1 MIKKIQFLFILVS
14 SLIISSDPEDK
25 IIHVVKPLAET
36 PQVITKGDAA
46 DDPAIWVNN
55 ISLSDSLVFGTDKKS
70 GIYTYDLNAQ
80 KIGYTELGNVN
91 NIDLRSINLDE
102 FGTFTFIVASN
113 RSTSSLDLWIY
124 EDEAMNLLS
133 KSKQFSI
140 NKTPSFKGN
149 STMIVY
155 GVCAGYDEE
164 FGVIAFITEDE
175 GSRVQMWSYSEDG
188 LSLLKTFN
196 NSNAAQSEG
205 CVYDD
210 ENRTL
215 LISEEQDRGI
225 LRAYKINSN
234 LDFSNPVIID
244 SRSGNIDD
252 DPEGV
257 TIYKT
262 STNDGYILLSSQGDN
277 SFNVYNRTEPYN
289 YLGSFKIGHSGKI
302 DNVNDTDGIDV
313 VSSRLNSKYPK
324 GLLVVQDGTN
334 DGKKIVKRQNFKYV
348 SFEEVIKA
356 LDL

>member
-1 MIKKIQFLFILVS
+1 MLKKIYFSFLICCSFFV
-14 SLIISSDPEDK
+14 SSDPEDK
-25 IIHVVKPLAET
+25 IVYVIKPSAET
-36 PQVITKGDAA
+36 PQVVTKGDAA
-46 DDPAIWVNN
+46 DDPVIWLNN
-55 ISLSDSLVFGTDKKS
+55 LSTSNSLIFGTDKKS
-70 GIYTYDLNAQ
+70 GVYTYDLDAK
-80 KIGYTELGNVN
+80 KIGYTKLGNIN
-91 NIDLRSINLDE
+91 NIDLRSVNLDE
-102 FGTFTFIVASN
+102 IGNYTFIFASN
-113 RSTSSLDLWIY
+113 RTTSTLDLWIY
-124 EDEAMNLLS
+124 EDKAMDALA
-133 KSKQFSI
+133 KSKNFNI
-140 NKTPSFKGN
+140 EKNPSFKGSAN
-149 STMIVY
+149 MIVY
-155 GVCAGYDEE
+155 GVCAGYDQE
-164 FGVIAFITEDE
+164 FGIVAFITEDE
-175 GSRVQMWSYSEDG
+175 GSRVQMWSYSESG

-196 NSNAAQSEG
+196 NANAVQSEG

-225 LRAYKINSN
+225 LRAYKINSS
-234 LDFSNPVIID
+234 LDFSNPTIID

-289 YLGSFKIGHSGKI
+289 YLGSFKIGHSGTI

-313 VSSRLNSKYPK
+313 VSARLNNKYPK

>member
-1 MIKKIQFLFILVS
+1 MLKKIYFSFLICCSFFV
-14 SLIISSDPEDK
+14 SSDPEDK
-25 IIHVVKPLAET
+25 IVYVVKPSAET

-46 DDPAIWVNN
+46 DDPAIWLNN
-55 ISLSDSLVFGTDKKS
+55 LSTSNSLIFGTDKKS
-70 GIYTYDLNAQ
+70 GVYTYDLDAK
-80 KIGYTELGNVN
+80 KIGYTKLGNIN
-91 NIDLRSINLDE
+91 NIDLRSVNLDE
-102 FGTFTFIVASN
+102 FGTYTFIFASN
-113 RSTSSLDLWIY
+113 RTTSTLDLWIY
-124 EDEAMNLLS
+124 EDKAMDALA
-133 KSKQFSI
+133 KSKNFNI
-140 NKTPSFKGN
+140 EKNPSFKGTAN
-149 STMIVY
+149 MIVY
-155 GVCAGYDEE
+155 GVCAGYDQE

-175 GSRVQMWSYSEDG
+175 GSRVQMWSYSESG

-196 NSNAAQSEG
+196 NANAVQSEG

-215 LISEEQDRGI
+215 FISEEQDRGI

-234 LDFSNPVIID
+234 LDFSNPTIID

-262 STNDGYILLSSQGDN
+262 STNDGFILLSSQGDN
-277 SFNVYNRTEPYN
+277 SFNVYSRTDPYD
-289 YLGSFKIGHSGKI
+289 YLGSFKIGHSGTI

-313 VSSRLNSKYPK
+313 VSTRLNNKYPK

-356 LDL
+356 LEL

>member
-1 MIKKIQFLFILVS
+1 MLKKIYFSFLICCSFFV
-14 SLIISSDPEDK
+14 SSDPEDK
-25 IIHVVKPLAET
+25 IVYVIKPSAET
-36 PQVITKGDAA
+36 PQVVTKGDAA
-46 DDPAIWVNN
+46 DDPVIWLNN
-55 ISLSDSLVFGTDKKS
+55 LSTSNSLIFGTDKKS
-70 GIYTYDLNAQ
+70 GVYTYDLDAK
-80 KIGYTELGNVN
+80 KIGYTKLGNIN
-91 NIDLRSINLDE
+91 NIDLRSVNLDE
-102 FGTFTFIVASN
+102 IGNYTFIFASN
-113 RSTSSLDLWIY
+113 RTTSTLDLWIY
-124 EDEAMNLLS
+124 EDKAMDALA
-133 KSKQFSI
+133 KSKNFNI
-140 NKTPSFKGN
+140 EKNPSFKGSAN
-149 STMIVY
+149 MIVY
-155 GVCAGYDEE
+155 GVCAGYDQE
-164 FGVIAFITEDE
+164 FGIVAFITEDE
-175 GSRVQMWSYSEDG
+175 GSRVQMWSYSESG
-188 LSLLKTFN
+188 LFLLKTFN
-196 NSNAAQSEG
+196 NANAVQSEG

-225 LRAYKINSN
+225 LRAYKINSS
-234 LDFSNPVIID
+234 LDFSNPTIID

-289 YLGSFKIGHSGKI
+289 YLGSFKIGHSGTI

-313 VSSRLNSKYPK
+313 VSARLNNKYPK

>member
-1 MIKKIQFLFILVS
+1 MTSNIRAILVC
-14 SLIISSDPEDK
+14 LLAYVCFDLMAV
-25 IIHVVKPLAET
+25 HVRILSVRYSPQELSVYRNVVGILPTIALLAYNRE
-36 PQVITKGDAA
+36 
-46 DDPAIWVNN
+46 
-55 ISLSDSLVFGTDKKS
+55 LS
-70 GIYTYDLNAQ
+70 
-80 KIGYTELGNVN
+80 
-91 NIDLRSINLDE
+91 
-102 FGTFTFIVASN
+102 
-113 RSTSSLDLWIY
+113 
-124 EDEAMNLLS
+124 
-133 KSKQFSI
+133 
-140 NKTPSFKGN
+140 
-149 STMIVY
+149 
-155 GVCAGYDEE
+155 
-164 FGVIAFITEDE
+164 
-175 GSRVQMWSYSEDG
+175 
-188 LSLLKTFN
+188 FN
-196 NSNAAQSEG
+196 
-205 CVYDD
+205 
-210 ENRTL
+210 
-215 LISEEQDRGI
+215 

-313 VSSRLNSKYPK
+313 VSNRLNSKYPK

-356 LDL
+356 LEL

>member
-1 MIKKIQFLFILVS
+1 MLKKLYFSFLICFSFFVLG
-14 SLIISSDPEDK
+14 DPEDK
-25 IIHVVKPLAET
+25 IVYVVRPNAET

-46 DDPAIWVNN
+46 DDPAIWINN
-55 ISLSDSLVFGTDKKS
+55 ISTTNSLIFGTDKKS
-70 GIYTYDLNAQ
+70 GVYTYDLNAN
-80 KIGYTELGNVN
+80 KIGYTKLGNIN
-91 NIDLRSINLDE
+91 NIDLRSVNLDD
-102 FGTFTFIVASN
+102 FGSYTFIFASN
-113 RSTSSLDLWIY
+113 RTTSTLDLWIY
-124 EDEAMNLLS
+124 EDEAMDALA
-133 KSKQFSI
+133 KSKKFNI
-140 NKTPSFKGN
+140 ENNPSFKG
-149 STMIVY
+149 STNMIVY
-155 GVCAGYDEE
+155 GVCAGYDQE

-175 GSRVQMWSYSEDG
+175 GSRVQMWSYNENG
-188 LSLLKTFN
+188 LLLLKTFN
-196 NSNAAQSEG
+196 NANAAQSEG

-262 STNDGYILLSSQGDN
+262 SIYDGYILLSSQGDN
-277 SFNVYNRTEPYN
+277 SFNVYNRKEPYN
-289 YLGSFKIGHSGKI
+289 YLGSFKIGHSEKI

-313 VSSRLNSKYPK
+313 VSTRLNSKYPK

-356 LDL
+356 LEF

>member
-1 MIKKIQFLFILVS
+1 MLKNIYFSFLICCSFFV
-14 SLIISSDPEDK
+14 SSDPEDK
-25 IIHVVKPLAET
+25 IVYVVKPSAET

-46 DDPAIWVNN
+46 DDPAIWLNN
-55 ISLSDSLVFGTDKKS
+55 LSTSNSLIFGTDKKS
-70 GIYTYDLNAQ
+70 GVYTYDLDAK
-80 KIGYTELGNVN
+80 KIGYTKLGNIN
-91 NIDLRSINLDE
+91 NIDLRSVNLDE
-102 FGTFTFIVASN
+102 FGTYTFIFASN
-113 RSTSSLDLWIY
+113 RTTSTLDLWIY
-124 EDEAMNLLS
+124 EDKAMDALA
-133 KSKQFSI
+133 KSKNFNI
-140 NKTPSFKGN
+140 EKNPSFKGTAN
-149 STMIVY
+149 MIVY
-155 GVCAGYDEE
+155 GVCAGYDQE

-175 GSRVQMWSYSEDG
+175 GSRVQMWSYSESG

-196 NSNAAQSEG
+196 NANAGQSEG

-215 LISEEQDRGI
+215 FISEEQDRGI

-234 LDFSNPVIID
+234 LDFSNPTIID

-262 STNDGYILLSSQGDN
+262 STNDGFILLSSQGDN
-277 SFNVYNRTEPYN
+277 SFNVYSRTDPYD
-289 YLGSFKIGHSGKI
+289 YLGSFKIGHSGTI

-313 VSSRLNSKYPK
+313 VSTRLNNKYPK

-356 LDL
+356 LEL